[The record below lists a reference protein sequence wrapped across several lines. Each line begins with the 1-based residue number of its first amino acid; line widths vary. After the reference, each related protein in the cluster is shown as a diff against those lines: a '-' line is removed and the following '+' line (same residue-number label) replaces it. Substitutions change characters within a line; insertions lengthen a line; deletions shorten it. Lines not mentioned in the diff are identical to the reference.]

1 MSPTSLRDLLA
12 DFDDSVDEIL
22 QGTVTATTGTDRVQM
37 LHRLRRAIAVH
48 DSVIESVLCPLLD
61 ELPDGSPVADQLRA
75 GCVERAELLS
85 RFQRITDG
93 VAARNVYPVSRTEV
107 DEILKGLEE
116 SFRRHKDYE
125 TASVTDVLNK
135 SSKSTDPEVLSALM
149 VLEAKRAPTRGHRGT
164 VKHPDA
170 PLRKIVYHYVD
181 KVHNWTDT
189 HHGWSH

>member
-1 MSPTSLRDLLA
+1 MSPTSLRDLLT

-85 RFQRITDG
+85 RFQRITEG
-93 VAARNVYPVSRTEV
+93 WRY
-107 DEILKGLEE
+107 G
-116 SFRRHKDYE
+116 
-125 TASVTDVLNK
+125 
-135 SSKSTDPEVLSALM
+135 M
-149 VLEAKRAPTRGHRGT
+149 CTR
-164 VKHPDA
+164 
-170 PLRKIVYHYVD
+170 
-181 KVHNWTDT
+181 
-189 HHGWSH
+189 